1 MYSSKEL
8 LKTESLSAGYE
19 GRAVLYDVS
28 FSLCR
33 GEIMVVVGPNGAGK
47 STLLK
52 TISGLLPPI
61 GGDVE
66 LATCTGDPEFATRA
80 GDPEL
85 ASRVGDPDLTEAD
98 SGVGKT
104 FIGTS
109 IFSMDP
115 MERARHM
122 SLLLTDKRMAELM
135 TCRDV
140 VEMGRYPY
148 TGRLGILSQNDLEV
162 VDEVMERLSIKKLS
176 DMFFDKISDGQRQRV
191 LLARALCQKP
201 RILILDEPASYLDIR
216 YQLELLDI
224 LRQLADDG
232 LSVIMSMHELS
243 LVKRIADRLLC
254 VKDGYA
260 RMVEDTE
267 GFYENG
273 GMGELFDIP
282 DDKLDYLK

>member
-109 IFSMDP
+109 IFFMDP
-115 MERARHM
+115 MERARHL

>member
-8 LKTESLSAGYE
+8 LKTESLSVGYE

-66 LATCTGDPEFATRA
+66 LATCA

-85 ASRVGDPDLTEAD
+85 ATCAGDSELATRVGDPDLTEAGP
-98 SGVGKT
+98 GVGKT
-104 FIGTS
+104 FMGTS

-148 TGRLGILSQNDLEV
+148 TSRLGILSQKDLEV
-162 VDEVMERLSIKKLS
+162 VEEVMERLSITKLS

-254 VKDGYA
+254 VKDGHA

>member
-19 GRAVLYDVS
+19 GRAVLCDVS

-66 LATCTGDPEFATRA
+66 LATCAGDPELATRA

-85 ASRVGDPDLTEAD
+85 ASRAGDPDLTEAD

-148 TGRLGILSQNDLEV
+148 TGRLGILSQKDEEV

-254 VKDGYA
+254 VKDGHA